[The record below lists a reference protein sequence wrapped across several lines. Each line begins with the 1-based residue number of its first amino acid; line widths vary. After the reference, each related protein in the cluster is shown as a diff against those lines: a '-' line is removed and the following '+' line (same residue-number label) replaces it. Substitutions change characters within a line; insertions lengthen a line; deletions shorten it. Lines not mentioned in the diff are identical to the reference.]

1 MVGSAASSAGGGLL
15 QVLLARKGEATP
27 AAPITPL
34 QPERLAVSIRRPA
47 GAGKRLLPGNDSPL
61 AFLIARRPSGAVPA
75 VDAGMRR
82 EAEAPATGQ
91 RSIEVAA
98 AAPRRTLTVRLRQ
111 EDFLRLR
118 ALTEARAATYQSLIE
133 AGILAILT
141 AGAPTA
147 LAQTTAPDI
156 VAETDGVTKRA

>member
-1 MVGSAASSAGGGLL
+1 M
-15 QVLLARKGEATP
+15 
-27 AAPITPL
+27 
-34 QPERLAVSIRRPA
+34 
-47 GAGKRLLPGNDSPL
+47 
-61 AFLIARRPSGAVPA
+61 PA